1 MKTTVFYCWPLSS
14 STGFVGGL
22 SILLKGTPDSQCWEK
37 SELCFFSLPLP
48 RVFQAD
54 WGFKVVQPRRHK
66 PVCVCVCLFPGYRRS
81 LDNSSLGD
89 WQVWWPMPVIHRLLC
104 QVLRLLACKLCASAL
119 LFLEKRRLLSS
130 QKINLQPEILCSH
143 VVSSLY
149 KGSSDDSTPLII
161 FSYAHWTSCTVRCNP
176 ILSDRITI
184 KRPNLYEIG
193 CLSLVNNLSNTDTS
207 QFPQLVRYWVKLTYN
222 LKASIV
228 DELGMRLKNQLDP
241 TQLKLHTSKTKWEH
255 TNRNKK
261 K

>member
-1 MKTTVFYCWPLSS
+1 MSYAFFRFLYPEFSRQ
-14 STGFVGGL
+14 TGD
-22 SILLKGTPDSQCWEK
+22 LKWSNLADT
-37 SELCFFSLPLP
+37 SL
-48 RVFQAD
+48 
-54 WGFKVVQPRRHK
+54 
-66 PVCVCVCLFPGYRRS
+66 CVCVCLFPGYRRS

-149 KGSSDDSTPLII
+149 KGSSDDSTLLII

-184 KRPNLYEIG
+184 KKVQFVWNWMFESRQQFVKYWHFPVSPTRQILSQTDLQSESLNSRRVGNEAQKSTGPN
-193 CLSLVNNLSNTDTS
+193 
-207 QFPQLVRYWVKLTYN
+207 P
-222 LKASIV
+222 A
-228 DELGMRLKNQLDP
+228 
-241 TQLKLHTSKTKWEH
+241 
-255 TNRNKK
+255 
-261 K
+261 